1 MGRIYQSIAFL
12 ALVTSI
18 PFSHAHDHKGDE
30 RIKDGDHISYEPIDT
45 ILWLHILSMILAFGI
60 LFPLGMVLGL
70 TRNRFH
76 VPVQISATC
85 IAIMGWFL
93 GHGHDG
99 RQFEDWNIHSI
110 YAPFLGLLVVSQVG
124 MGVYLKLH
132 LERGWHGRVR
142 GVVVRIHKVIG
153 IIIPVASWV
162 QMIFGGITALGF
174 CHTHH
179 LGQCLAHFIMGGSFI
194 AYAIVMT
201 LMTLVGQAWLRRQGR
216 APEFWDSLIIAVWGF
231 VNTFTEHRW
240 GQEWSHGDYQHT
252 SMGIVWWCAGLLG
265 LWLSRGRN
273 GEARR
278 NLIPSIVIF
287 LTGWAMSSHVQHLE
301 FSTKVHAVFGYTL
314 MAAGLSRLIEIAF
327 VLRDRT
333 SRPNGEPSTFQHLPP
348 YLLIASGF
356 LFMGANEEQLQ
367 LLFDSGVDHVSYL
380 LVLYSLAFLLYLFV
394 QILIY
399 IYSSNTAE
407 NKAAGSTRARG
418 GNAGRRRP
426 ELAPIETGRDGEEY
440 ELEGLIS
447 DDEERLESALT
458 RVGEGSP
465 PLKEGRA

>member
-162 QMIFGGITALGF
+162 QMIFGGITA
-174 CHTHH
+174 
-179 LGQCLAHFIMGGSFI
+179 
-194 AYAIVMT
+194 
-201 LMTLVGQAWLRRQGR
+201 
-216 APEFWDSLIIAVWGF
+216 
-231 VNTFTEHRW
+231 
-240 GQEWSHGDYQHT
+240 
-252 SMGIVWWCAGLLG
+252 
-265 LWLSRGRN
+265 
-273 GEARR
+273 
-278 NLIPSIVIF
+278 
-287 LTGWAMSSHVQHLE
+287 
-301 FSTKVHAVFGYTL
+301 
-314 MAAGLSRLIEIAF
+314 
-327 VLRDRT
+327 
-333 SRPNGEPSTFQHLPP
+333 
-348 YLLIASGF
+348 
-356 LFMGANEEQLQ
+356 
-367 LLFDSGVDHVSYL
+367 
-380 LVLYSLAFLLYLFV
+380 
-394 QILIY
+394 
-399 IYSSNTAE
+399 
-407 NKAAGSTRARG
+407 
-418 GNAGRRRP
+418 
-426 ELAPIETGRDGEEY
+426 
-440 ELEGLIS
+440 
-447 DDEERLESALT
+447 
-458 RVGEGSP
+458 
-465 PLKEGRA
+465 